1 MGTKRKSETELA
13 TKKNFLSR
21 LFQFKIV
28 KYIIIIVIIA
38 FILVAGVNKY
48 FETKSAIT
56 KIGFEDIGELATQS
70 AYCTEISVT
79 EAARDLFGI
88 TIPFTESKYIYS
100 YNVTLKA
107 GYDFSEIEWKEKGTT
122 IEVRLPEAKI
132 LSSGIDPNSFKLYH
146 EDESIYRQ
154 ITLSENN
161 EALVSLEENA
171 KKNAIANGFLDEARS
186 NAETI
191 LTSFFANNYD
201 LNEYEIVFKDK

>member
-13 TKKNFLSR
+13 TKKNFLSS

-48 FETKSAIT
+48 FETKSTIT

>member
-79 EAARDLFGI
+79 EEARDLFGI

-171 KKNAIANGFLDEARS
+171 KKNAIANGFLDEARY
-186 NAETI
+186 NGI
-191 LTSFFANNYD
+191 IN
-201 LNEYEIVFKDK
+201 